1 MLKRLISFV
10 LIACLLS
17 ASLVCAAD
25 INAEPK
31 FLLDG
36 VINDSI
42 NVIKINGV
50 DMISAGSLKS
60 IGAQTFEYADGGR
73 MVFTANGMFVSVE
86 KDSSEVYVNGQ
97 RTIAEA
103 AAVISNGALYVPF
116 DTVVKALG
124 FQIKYTEDGYN
135 IYKASEIEKA
145 INSSETVDGMY
156 VSDELLVNAD
166 LEDDFTLDGSWIS
179 RNTSTISRLKG
190 GAVSGEYY
198 ALVGERKW
206 GWSSICQNVSD
217 KISEYG
223 KGKYK
228 ISVYV
233 KTKDTPCNM
242 NVKLVVT
249 DSGGK
254 KHDYQNEAVQI
265 SNTKWTL
272 VEYIADVTWDYDVSK
287 AEFYVESPSAKGEAW
302 EFQDFY
308 IDNCG
313 LRKLMT
319 ADEYEEIL
327 TNRIE
332 QLEADEAQAKAEKEK
347 YDALSAKYADDEF
360 EVYYPSENREIL
372 INPYKGLIIYPGAQ
386 IFTGDMRSGAGKIGS
401 ILYHRFSWCY
411 VEPEDGVYNWEMF
424 DKDIEFCKKYGMQF
438 GVGIGST
445 VNYNSNTSYNQD
457 TPEWLFELGCNYT
470 SEDMGNGCVIKV
482 PDYDDPIF
490 KERMQKMIDAFSER
504 YNYNETIAYV
514 DMRNYGNW
522 GEWHFYQLPINR
534 ELDAKRTNEQFFEYI
549 DMFKDMKLPAL
560 SFVSKTDVAKHALEN
575 FGAGI
580 RADGLVSPNESSQHQ
595 KMTMVKNKAMAVGE
609 WFEQYTTVYQPGGK
623 YAYYKDMVP
632 ILFERQVVEGSIS
645 AMAFLNWD
653 ADNAY
658 RLWPEMYERMANIL
672 GYWYKPVKIEHSKD
686 ITKGLFKLKVK
697 NDGVAPL
704 FAGYDKKAVVKLALA
719 DDDGNIIDT
728 VVLDGFD
735 PLYWYAGEYTDC
747 AAEYEFDNTSGGT
760 KLLLGV
766 FTREQNE
773 VPNVKLGINAD
784 MINGWYDIGS
794 MSKSDASNLAD
805 NKLFTAKLLYADVG
819 YGFRRPEHSCDGD
832 SSTYWANDC
841 IKDNYLEIDFG
852 EMKDISGVKLVG
864 AENINLKYSLQRYK
878 NGKWITVAHGASISS
893 EGTDI
898 RFRTVQTEKLR
909 FVIDE
914 DKQAVV
920 KISELSVV

>member
-17 ASLVCAAD
+17 ASLVCTAD
-25 INAEPK
+25 VAAEPK

-36 VINDSI
+36 VVNDTI
-42 NVIKINGV
+42 DVIKINGV

-60 IGAQTFEYADGGR
+60 IGAQVFEYADGDKT
-73 MVFTANGMFVSVE
+73 VFTANEMFVSVE

-103 AAVISNGALYVPF
+103 AAIISDGVLYVPF

-124 FQIKYTEDGYN
+124 FQIKYTEDGCN

-156 VSDELLVNAD
+156 VSDELLINAD
-166 LEDDFTLDGSWIS
+166 LEDDFTLDGSWVS
-179 RNTSTISRLKG
+179 RNTATISRLKD

-198 ALVGERKW
+198 AFIGERIW

-228 ISVYV
+228 ISACI

-265 SNTKWTL
+265 SNTQWTL

-287 AEFYVESPSAKGEAW
+287 AEFYVESPSSKGEKW
-302 EFQDFY
+302 EYQDFY
-308 IDNCG
+308 IDNCS

-319 ADEYEEIL
+319 EGEYEEIL

-372 INPYKGLIIYPGAQ
+372 INPYKGLIIYPGTQ

-424 DKDIEFCKKYGMQF
+424 DKNIEFCKKYGMQF

-470 SEDMGNGCVIKV
+470 AEDMGNGCVIKV

-490 KERMQKMIDAFSER
+490 RERMQKMIDAFSER

-522 GEWHFYQLPINR
+522 GEWHFFQLPINR

-549 DMFKDMKLPAL
+549 DMFKDMKLPTL
-560 SFVSKTDVAKHALEN
+560 SFVSKTDVAKHALET

-580 RADGLVSPNESSQHQ
+580 RADGLVSPNESTQHQ

-697 NDGVAPL
+697 NDGVAQL
-704 FAGYDKKAVVKLALA
+704 FAGYEKKAVVKLALA

-735 PLYWYAGEYTDC
+735 PMYWYAGEYTDC
-747 AAEYEFDNTSGGT
+747 AAEYEFKNTSGGT

-784 MINGWYDIGS
+784 MLNGWYDIGS

-805 NKLFTAKLLYADVG
+805 NKLFTANQLYADVG
-819 YGFRRPEHSCDGD
+819 YGFRRPEHSCDSD

-852 EMKDISGVKLVG
+852 EMKDISGIKLVG

-878 NGKWITVAHGASISS
+878 NGKWITVARGTSISS